1 MSVMKGCEGGG
12 NVVRCGYLKKL
23 KTSRK
28 KFFVLRAETAEA
40 SARLEYYDSERKFHG
55 GQPPKRSIPL
65 KNCFNINRR
74 LDTKHKHVIAL
85 YTKDDCFCVVL
96 ESEEDVDGWLKA
108 LLKLQHGE
116 EVVDGEAPKP
126 TFEHVWQVTVLNRG
140 LGNAGLVGNYR
151 LCLTDKTLSLI
162 KRDCEVPQIEL
173 NLTNIRSCGNLRD
186 FFFLEIGR
194 SSTLGAGE
202 LWMQTEDNNIAQNIH
217 STVFHAMS
225 TNSNKEDLCPKSR
238 NRSSSATES
247 SKPNNMTR
255 KIHNIPPKCHI
266 LPQDISHST
275 TDTQVPT
282 AGSSSQHPIVSGVA
296 SFYQHLIQRGTS
308 KAAERRHSISGS
320 VTQSGTISHQ
330 RTQSLPLANPP
341 APISDQNTSHP
352 LRVVAKRSNQSS
364 KCMSGGRERC
374 DSMPSRARTTSE
386 GTHPMWNQTG
396 RCHLNP
402 YRPASLYGRDISHS
416 PPSGSPVSPP
426 SVGCSTDS
434 AGSSYS
440 LTDETDVCTELDPTL
455 GRYGH
460 SLTPDEAIAEEECP
474 DSPPYTNNYVSM
486 AMHSSDD
493 GYVDMSPKG
502 RHHNNS
508 PTASLSSV
516 TSGTPSTDMRFADFR
531 LEKVTS
537 YLTSE
542 DDDARPTR
550 AYSVGSKPEGYKKYT
565 EMLAGNS
572 DNLRVRALSVGS
584 KKGPG
589 RVLPPHGYHA
599 HQGAKSSSAPILS
612 NSRGQG
618 SHNSIGPMDDLME
631 MDFSSRSGSSVNNSG
646 YMDMRPGPKNNHGY
660 VEMKPGRK
668 PDTSPYVDMSQ
679 GSSPAKPS
687 YISPQ
692 SDGFSDVS
700 NDYMEMD
707 PRKNST
713 YHNNNNNNNNGD
725 YLTMSFKRPPSNYQL
740 SPAKASPLGGN
751 YLDSHYGSPKTEPAT
766 PDGYVE
772 MSLGR
777 GHQRQSSLDSA
788 QIVNEDYAN
797 MSMGKKRDRNS
808 RKKEKARSQPIAI
821 QNPGG
826 NAPKGSAG
834 SSSPRYALLGRKY
847 STGTPPMHLPLAEA
861 TPYASLP
868 RQQRRRDSKDSSSS
882 SVTTPSSSSTIFPF
896 SLNSPCSPAKP
907 DKKKTESDYTPMDFE
922 GRSDYV
928 NYNPKT
934 PVNED
939 YAVMKPGVRVSSP
952 SVRMAVMQLSDSA
965 QFRPIN
971 ETRDDAPPPEGPDPP
986 YEVLRARPE
995 SGRSSLS
1002 RPSSTSSELC
1012 SSGSTVVGSRPESVN
1027 SDRARPASVSS
1038 ADVQLHYASL
1048 DLDEG
1053 NRSPR
1058 TVKGAAGEAQAGAE
1072 VTLTYAAIDFV
1083 KSEGLKHNSLATNAK
1098 VKH

>member
-282 AGSSSQHPIVSGVA
+282 AGSSSQHPIA
-296 SFYQHLIQRGTS
+296 
-308 KAAERRHSISGS
+308 GS